1 MTTSATG
8 AASAAGKGSE
18 GRDRDEEIV
27 RAFSNRSMGC

>member
-8 AASAAGKGSE
+8 AASAAGE